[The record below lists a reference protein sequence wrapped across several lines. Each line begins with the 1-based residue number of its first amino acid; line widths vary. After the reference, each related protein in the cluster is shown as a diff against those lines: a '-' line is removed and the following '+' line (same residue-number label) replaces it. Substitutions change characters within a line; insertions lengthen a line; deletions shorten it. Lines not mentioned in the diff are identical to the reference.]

1 MTKILGHRWTP
12 AEIDAA
18 REWLRARG
26 TNWVKLSDHQV
37 VYDISAHYPGGWDQ
51 FFTDMAH

>member
-26 TNWVKLSDHQV
+26 TNPVKLSDHQV